1 MIQLTEQE
9 AIAFSKSEKLNTMS
23 SFEIVKLQLYQDLLC
38 MEFGKFH
45 EAIENVLNRPVQTI
59 EFGIG
64 VDNLKKEFENI
75 CKLKKEKNDTKN

>member
-75 CKLKKEKNDTKN
+75 CKLKKEKNDNKN